1 MRRPQR
7 VWNCTQGVIHVQ
19 RLNLLGLL
27 GEEKAQHFCSTFL
40 RVCNF
45 TAKSWGLFKISDVRE
60 SPGLPQF
67 LKFFPYSRAKFGL
80 SSPEEEW
87 NIWLSLFVSS
97 QHLRKVS
104 IPFYWFYWTQCDRC
118 RNSSTPP
125 PKKYSPSNLI
135 FWLCKSSLS
144 KPIQ

>member
-27 GEEKAQHFCSTFL
+27 GEEKAQLLWKVKLKFYI
-40 RVCNF
+40 RGGVG
-45 TAKSWGLFKISDVRE
+45 GLQISE
-60 SPGLPQF
+60 GLQF
-67 LKFFPYSRAKFGL
+67 LSKTKFLMLENPQDCLNFFLYSRAKFGL

-118 RNSSTPP
+118 RNSSTRL
-125 PKKYSPSNLI
+125 PKKILSFKPHILI
-135 FWLCKSSLS
+135 M
-144 KPIQ
+144 